1 MKRVSKQHEQFTD
14 DQHIS
19 FSQCLNREINW
30 LSNKEK
36 ETCEYL
42 KDNAQDVI
50 HMTISDLAECCTTS
64 EAAIVRL
71 SQKLGYKGYQAMKIA
86 IAQESIKPT
95 SQIYEE
101 LSPDDTILTIV
112 EKVFHSNGQAL
123 LETLKVLNVDNV
135 EKAVNL
141 IINSQRLFFYGVG
154 GSNIIALDGQHKF
167 LRIGYLAHVFSDT
180 NLQMMSTVLVKKNDV
195 VLIIS
200 HSGASKE
207 IIEMA
212 KIVKSKGAQII
223 SITNYSRCPLLKYS
237 DVPLF
242 TSSPETAFKPE
253 AISSRIAELTIIDS
267 LFIGV
272 SLTKYDSALSVMQ
285 ATRNVQAP
293 RKV

>member
-1 MKRVSKQHEQFTD
+1 M
-14 DQHIS
+14 
-19 FSQCLNREINW
+19 
-30 LSNKEK
+30 
-36 ETCEYL
+36 
-42 KDNAQDVI
+42 
-50 HMTISDLAECCTTS
+50 
-64 EAAIVRL
+64 
-71 SQKLGYKGYQAMKIA
+71 
-86 IAQESIKPT
+86 
-95 SQIYEE
+95 
-101 LSPDDTILTIV
+101 
-112 EKVFHSNGQAL
+112 
-123 LETLKVLNVDNV
+123 
-135 EKAVNL
+135 
-141 IINSQRLFFYGVG
+141 
-154 GSNIIALDGQHKF
+154 DGQHKF

-180 NLQMMSTVLVKKNDV
+180 NLQMMSTVLVEKNDV

-212 KIVKSKGAQII
+212 KIIKSKGAKII
-223 SITNYSRCPLLKYS
+223 SITDYSRCLLLKYS

-272 SLTKYDSALSVMQ
+272 SLTKHDSALAAMQ